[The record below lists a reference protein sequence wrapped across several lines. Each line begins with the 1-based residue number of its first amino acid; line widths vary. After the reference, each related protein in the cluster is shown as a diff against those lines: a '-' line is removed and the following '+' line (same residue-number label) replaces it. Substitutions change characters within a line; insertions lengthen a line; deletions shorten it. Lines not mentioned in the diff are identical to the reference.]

1 VSLRNTPEVFVAM
14 MIFLIA
20 CIDNPFRRE
29 FGVPPDTVAR
39 FRLQPTLFT

>member
-1 VSLRNTPEVFVAM
+1 M

-20 CIDNPFRRE
+20 SIDNPFRRK